1 MAFIRSLHPK
11 QLKAGTFAVHYHQEA
26 RMFAVIVKVR
36 IKPEKRSEFIEAM
49 LADGRGSVQNES
61 SCLQFNIVED
71 HSDPNLLH
79 LYEVYTNEQ
88 AFERH
93 KETPHFLTWLET
105 TQNWL
110 AAPLD
115 IATGNHLFPDDAVWR
130 KQS

>member
-1 MAFIRSLHPK
+1 
-11 QLKAGTFAVHYHQEA
+11 
-26 RMFAVIVKVR
+26 MFAVIVKVR
-36 IKPEKRSEFIEAM
+36 IKPENRSEFIEAM

-61 SCLQFNIVED
+61 DCLMFNIVED
-71 HSDPNLLH
+71 HADPNLLH
-79 LYEVYTNEQ
+79 LYEVYASEQ

-105 TQNWL
+105 TKDWL